1 MFSIAHIERPR
12 KVFLTGGTGFLGAYI
27 LQNLV
32 QKGIAVRALRRSD
45 SIPFFLPQ
53 HIAQQVEW
61 VPGDVLDVVALADA
75 LQDVDAI
82 IHSAAVV
89 SFHKEDRQLMFA
101 VNEEGTANVV
111 NTALEAGVQRL
122 VHISSVAALG
132 RTTRQEKVSEAKKW
146 SEGDNNTDYAK
157 SKHKAE
163 MHVWRG
169 MGEGM
174 DAVIIN
180 PSTILGF
187 GNWHQSSCAIF
198 KNVYNEFPWYSRGI
212 NGFVGVED
220 VAEAAVQLL
229 LSGISEQRFIVSA
242 DNISFEHLFQTI
254 AAGFGKKAPHR
265 EATPALAGLA
275 WRMEALKALFTG
287 KKPLLTA
294 DTARVARSR
303 TEFDSSA
310 LLQALP
316 QFKYTP
322 LPQVIQAATT
332 RYLQALKE
340 GTLTL

>member
-1 MFSIAHIERPR
+1 M
-12 KVFLTGGTGFLGAYI
+12 
-27 LQNLV
+27 
-32 QKGIAVRALRRSD
+32 RALRRSD
-45 SIPFFLPQ
+45 KLPFFLPQ
-53 HIAQQVEW
+53 TIARQAEW
-61 VPGDVLDVVALADA
+61 VQGDVLDVVGLADA
-75 LQDVDAI
+75 MQGVDAI

-89 SFHKEDRQLMFA
+89 SFHKEDRQLMCA

-111 NTALEAGVQRL
+111 NTALETGVQRM

-132 RTTRQEKVSEAKKW
+132 RTAKQEKVSEAKKW

-169 MGEGM
+169 MAEGM
-174 DAVIIN
+174 NAVIIN

-198 KNVYNEFPWYSRGI
+198 KSVYNEFPWYSTGI

-242 DNISFEHLFQTI
+242 ENISFEQLFQTI
-254 AAGFGKKAPHR
+254 AKGFGKKPPYR

-294 DTARVARSR
+294 DTARVAGSR
-303 TEFDSSA
+303 TEFDNEA

-316 QFKYTP
+316 QFRYTP
-322 LPQVIQAATT
+322 LAQVIQTATA